1 MRRSAA
7 VLALFVLSPLAT
19 AASKDPVIAQ
29 AESFLAKRQPNS
41 AYNLLVPLE
50 DERGGDPDFDYTL
63 GVAALDSGRANE
75 AAFAFERCLAIE
87 PKNGPCRVQMA
98 RAHMALGENNS
109 ARGELQTVNESQ
121 PPVEVQN
128 LVAQY
133 LGALNQREV
142 GEKRRIGAW
151 AQIGMGRDSNV
162 NSATADSNILV
173 FFPGG
178 GSLPM
183 VLNQNGVE
191 QSDTFLQGSAGASLQ
206 YKLSPAFSI
215 LADVGTS
222 SRGYQEWGGD
232 NGFNNIALDGGLG
245 LAWKTGHNSLLTKL
259 QQQAYYLDSDRY
271 RNYTGLLTQ
280 YQYALSEAAAFS
292 AYFQGNQLDY
302 RGRRSDATRYT
313 LGTGYSQALSGAL
326 SPVFYVGLYGGAEEA
341 DNNTPKFNQNFYGAR
356 FGGSLGPSRALRFT
370 GSLSVEQRLFDGFD
384 PAVMTADQED
394 TQIDLSL
401 GAVYQ
406 IDPHLSVRP
415 TYTYTVSDS
424 NNPLSDY
431 DRHVVSIDFRYEL

>member
-75 AAFAFERCLAIE
+75 AAFAFERCLAVE

-109 ARGELQTVNESQ
+109 ARGELQAVRESQ
-121 PPVEVQN
+121 PPVEVEN

-142 GEKRRIGAW
+142 SEKRRIGAW
-151 AQIGMGRDSNV
+151 AQVGIGRDNNV
-162 NSATADSNILV
+162 NSATADSNII
-173 FFPGG
+173 FPA
-178 GSLPM
+178 LPGM
-183 VLNQNGVE
+183 VWTLNQAGV
-191 QSDTFLQGSAGASLQ
+191 QQADSFIQGGAGASLQ
-206 YKLSPAFSI
+206 YKLSPSLHL
-215 LADVGTS
+215 LADASVS
-222 SRGYQEWGGD
+222 SRGYQEWD
-232 NGFNNIALDGGLG
+232 AFNNIALDGGLG
-245 LAWKTGHNSLLTKL
+245 LAWKTGHNSLQVKL
-259 QQQAYYLDSDRY
+259 QQQGYYLDSDRY
-271 RNYTGLLTQ
+271 RNYTGLLAQ
-280 YQYALSEAAAFS
+280 YQHVLSEAAAFS
-292 AYFQGNQLDY
+292 AYIQGSQLDY
-302 RGRRSDATRYT
+302 RGRRSDADRYT
-313 LGTGYSQALSGAL
+313 LGTGYSQSLSGAL
-326 SPVFYVGLYGGAEEA
+326 SPVIYAGLYGGSEVAEGNVPHL
-341 DNNTPKFNQNFYGAR
+341 DQRFYGLR
-356 FGGSLGPSRALRFT
+356 LGGSLGPSRALRFT
-370 GSLSVEQRLFDGFD
+370 GSFSAEQRQFDG
-384 PAVMTADQED
+384 PQPLVMTEDRKD
-394 TQIDLSL
+394 TQFDLSL

-406 IDPHLSVRP
+406 VDSHISVRP
-415 TYTYTVSDS
+415 AYTYTLSDS